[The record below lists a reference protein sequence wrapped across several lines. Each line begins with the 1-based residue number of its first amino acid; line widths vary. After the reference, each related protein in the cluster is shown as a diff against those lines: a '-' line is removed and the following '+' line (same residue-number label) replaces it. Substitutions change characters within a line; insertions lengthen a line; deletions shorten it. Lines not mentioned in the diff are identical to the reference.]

1 MKKNPFA
8 GDVGLV
14 AETASG
20 LTILRPNPRVQDGPR
35 FTTNHF
41 KEPHLVLVSR
51 RSYQS

>member
-1 MKKNPFA
+1 MKKNLFA

-20 LTILRPNPRVQDGPR
+20 LIILRPNPRVQDGPR
-35 FTTNHF
+35 LTRKHL
-41 KEPHLVLVSR
+41 KEPHLILVGR

>member
-35 FTTNHF
+35 FTRKHF
-41 KEPHLVLVSR
+41 KEPHLVLVAR